1 MYKAL
6 EVLHTKCAVES
17 CTEAGVTYNSDLPLL
32 RHSSEIMLKDSNG
45 FDLDH
50 DLGQDQGPIGIAMRT

>member
-1 MYKAL
+1 MPSVQWSPVQRL
-6 EVLHTKCAVES
+6 VLH
-17 CTEAGVTYNSDLPLL
+17 YNSDLPLL

-50 DLGQDQGPIGIAMRT
+50 DLGQDQGPIGIAVRT